1 VKTPGGLWQQARQ
14 ESVFS
19 ATRRENAMS
28 TALQTVEPPDDA
40 STAPLSEAPPGP
52 SNAGEQGSARSL
64 FPWLPCTLA
73 LDVPVTHFTV
83 RDLLQIRAGSIVE
96 TDCHQSSDIPMRVN
110 GLLMAWTEFE
120 LIGERLAAR
129 ITDLA

>member
-1 VKTPGGLWQQARQ
+1 
-14 ESVFS
+14 
-19 ATRRENAMS
+19 MS
-28 TALQTVEPPDDA
+28 TALQTVEPAGDP
-40 STAPLSEAPPGP
+40 TAPLREAQAGP
-52 SNAGEQGSARSL
+52 ADTGASASARSL

-83 RDLLQIRAGSIVE
+83 RDLLQIRPGSIVE

-120 LIGERLAAR
+120 LVGERLAAR

>member
-1 VKTPGGLWQQARQ
+1 
-14 ESVFS
+14 
-19 ATRRENAMS
+19 MS
-28 TALQTVEPPDDA
+28 TALQTLEQNGAPPVEPA
-40 STAPLSEAPPGP
+40 APLRDLNSSNPAETHAPGT
-52 SNAGEQGSARSL
+52 ARAL

-83 RDLLQIRAGSIVE
+83 RDLLQIRPGSIVE
-96 TDCHQSSDIPMRVN
+96 TDTHQSSDIPMRVN

-120 LIGERLAAR
+120 VIGERLAAR